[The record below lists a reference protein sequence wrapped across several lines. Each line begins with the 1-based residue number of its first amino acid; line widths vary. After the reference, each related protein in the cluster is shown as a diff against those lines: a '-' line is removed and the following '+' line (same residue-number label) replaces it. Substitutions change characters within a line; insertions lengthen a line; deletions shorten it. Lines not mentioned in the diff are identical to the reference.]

1 MTVDNSSQGAGR
13 AISATVLAIGGL
25 AATFAAAACCALPV
39 VFATLGIAGGA
50 WLFDI
55 AVIAGPWQRV
65 LLWGGAAALAIA
77 VFIARARSAPGCA
90 DSVCA
95 KTRFRIPLLAV
106 VVLGGGL
113 AGLVMAA
120 G

>member
-1 MTVDNSSQGAGR
+1 METWSSGVGR
-13 AISATVLAIGGL
+13 AVSATVLAIGGL
-25 AATFAAAACCALPV
+25 AATLAAAACCALPV

-65 LLWGGAAALAIA
+65 LLWGGAAALAVA
-77 VFIARARSAPGCA
+77 PFVARALSTPDCA
-90 DSVCA
+90 EGVCA
-95 KTRFRIPLLAV
+95 RAGFRLPLIAIV
-106 VVLGGGL
+106 MLGGGL
-113 AGLVMAA
+113 AGLTLAA